1 MELQITQ
8 SERSWTEM
16 VVLTS
21 DQNGFEAHQVELC
34 RLIIALDKFVKAWL
48 LIDDTTG
55 HDI

>member
-1 MELQITQ
+1 MKLQITQ
-8 SERSWTEM
+8 SERGWTEM

-21 DQNGFEAHQVELC
+21 DQNGFETHQVELC

>member
-1 MELQITQ
+1 MKLQITQ
-8 SERSWTEM
+8 SERGWTEM

-21 DQNGFEAHQVELC
+21 DQNDFKTHQVELC